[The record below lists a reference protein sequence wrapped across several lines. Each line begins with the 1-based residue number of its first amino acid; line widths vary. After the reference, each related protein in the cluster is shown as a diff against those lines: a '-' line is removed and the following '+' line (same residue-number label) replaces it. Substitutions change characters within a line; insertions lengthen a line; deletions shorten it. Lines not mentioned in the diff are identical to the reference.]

1 MNKTSSKATISL
13 QPFQWLNPKVC
24 SWLPVE
30 IRSQLQQNALR
41 YQTKTGGIL
50 IQSDV
55 FRCRE
60 ANTEECFRKLLSE
73 IKSSVL
79 FEGET
84 SEEDK
89 EKWQKL
95 AKVRKEKNME
105 NKKRQSEKRKWRSQ
119 KFDY

>member
-1 MNKTSSKATISL
+1 M
-13 QPFQWLNPKVC
+13 
-24 SWLPVE
+24 
-30 IRSQLQQNALR
+30 
-41 YQTKTGGIL
+41 

-60 ANTEECFRKLLSE
+60 ANTEECFKKLLAE
-73 IKSSVL
+73 IKGSVA

-89 EKWQKL
+89 EKWAKL

-105 NKKRQSEKRKWRSQ
+105 SKKRQSEKRKWRSQ
-119 KFDY
+119 KFDF